1 MYKNYKNYIDFKQIL
16 HKTIEKAN
24 IKPSDI
30 VVEFGPGTGNLT

>member
-1 MYKNYKNYIDFKQIL
+1 L

-30 VVEFGPGTGNLT
+30 VVEIGPGTGNLT